1 MKRNNLFISQIE
13 LNVNVDVNHPFSFIN
28 LLLAFINRQI
38 SLPTTI
44 LNMRKYP
51 SLKNCYTHLLKSAIQ
66 KLAGQVHHCKLQN
79 TKKRK
84 KKKEGKSPKTKQKPR
99 NIHKTRKKKNFE
111 KFSVLKNG
119 PQKMRK

>member
-1 MKRNNLFISQIE
+1 MD
-13 LNVNVDVNHPFSFIN
+13 VDHPFSFIN

-38 SLPTTI
+38 SLPTMI

-79 TKKRK
+79 TKEKRK
-84 KKKEGKSPKTKQKPR
+84 RREKAPKQNKNQGIYTKQE
-99 NIHKTRKKKNFE
+99 KKNFE
-111 KFSVLKNG
+111 KFSVLKDG